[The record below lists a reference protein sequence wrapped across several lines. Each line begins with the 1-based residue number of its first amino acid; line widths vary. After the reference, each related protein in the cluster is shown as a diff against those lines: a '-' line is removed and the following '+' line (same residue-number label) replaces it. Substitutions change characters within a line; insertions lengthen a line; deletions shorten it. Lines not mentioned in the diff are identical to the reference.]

1 MRTPRATPFLFA
13 IVALAFLFVSSTK
26 AVAQYVVDCTGNTPG
41 AYTTINSV
49 IPLLSEGAA
58 VRITGPCTENVT
70 IAGLDNLRIGAP
82 LGQTAVLNGNLSIR
96 GVRDLFVH
104 GINVTNPNGDGIDIS
119 NSLGVQLDDCSSSNN
134 GRQGLNVSDSVVD
147 IQNTG
152 GFNNNGNT
160 GIVASGITKLAFNG
174 SSGPITVNGNLGD
187 GISLQDGVM
196 NSLGNLV
203 VSNNKLN
210 PNLDPSTDSSGLGI
224 VFWGHAR
231 GVVYGLFATNVI
243 SGNQSGGIAVHEGSE
258 ISVSGPAQ
266 PPAGATQTAV
276 IDNNGPVGISVGQGS
291 QATIWNGVQITNHS
305 DAGVDV
311 YGGSEVFISGNDQIA
326 NNGNGASASYPTRAG
341 VRVDGDSEAYIRGGQ
356 ITENG
361 GPGILALGNSSIDLS
376 GATLTSNIGG
386 SIVCDSSAWLVT
398 NQTTLFAPIG
408 FAFPC
413 REPNTFG
420 PSFRALSAPAVPH
433 INDSQ
438 SDEAKY
444 QQIMSSF

>member
-1 MRTPRATPFLFA
+1 MRTPRVTLCL
-13 IVALAFLFVSSTK
+13 VSVLALAFLSVSSTK

-82 LGQTAVLNGNLSIR
+82 WGQTAILNGNLSIR

-119 NSLGVQLDDCSSSNN
+119 NSLSVQLDDCTSSNN
-134 GRQGLNVSDSVVD
+134 GRQGVNVTDSVVD

-152 GFNNNGNT
+152 AFNNNGNT
-160 GIVASGITKLAFNG
+160 GIVASGTTKLAFNG

-203 VSNNKLN
+203 ISNNKLN
-210 PNLDPSTDSSGLGI
+210 PNLDPSTDSSGYGI

-231 GVVYGLFATNVI
+231 GVLYGLFAANVI
-243 SGNQSGGIAVHEGSE
+243 SGNQSGGIAIHEGSE

-266 PPAGATQTAV
+266 PPAGVTQTAIV
-276 IDNNGPVGISVGQGS
+276 DNNGPVGISVGQGS

-326 NNGNGASASYPTRAG
+326 NNGNGLSSAYPTRAG
-341 VRVDGDSEAYIRGGQ
+341 VRVDGNSEAYIRGGQ
-356 ITENG
+356 ISENG
-361 GPGILALGNSSIDLS
+361 GPGILALANSSIDLS
-376 GATLTSNIGG
+376 GATLSSNAGG
-386 SIVCDSSAWLVT
+386 AIVCDSSAWLVT
-398 NQTTLFAPIG
+398 NQIALLAPVR

-413 REPNTFG
+413 RVPNTFG
-420 PSFRALSAPAVPH
+420 AKLRGFSAPAAPH
-433 INDSQ
+433 INNDQ
-438 SDEAKY
+438 SDETKY
-444 QQIMSSF
+444 QQMMSSF